1 MIVLEADQSLGI
13 YGKKCYR
20 HGEDP
25 DLRVQFEQWYKAG
38 EKSLITE
45 KLFTGN
51 IVEQVYAVEYTH
63 KFYKD
68 GYQLTL
74 GELHQINKIRHSHEI
89 IQTCDGCL
97 FMVEY
102 ASTIAKDFSFDFKE
116 IKATNFIYFYFL
128 N

>member
-45 KLFTGN
+45 KLFTVT
-51 IVEQVYAVEYTH
+51 IVEQAYAVEYTH

-89 IQTCDGCL
+89 IQTCNGCL
-97 FMVEY
+97 FVVE
-102 ASTIAKDFSFDFKE
+102 SVKTIVAKFKFN
-116 IKATNFIYFYFL
+116 AH
-128 N
+128 